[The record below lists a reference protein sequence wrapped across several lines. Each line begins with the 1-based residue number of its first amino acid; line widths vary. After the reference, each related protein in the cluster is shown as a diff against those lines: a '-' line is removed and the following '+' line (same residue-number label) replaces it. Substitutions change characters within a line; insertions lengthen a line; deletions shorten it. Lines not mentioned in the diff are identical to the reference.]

1 MLPPPLKAASVRYSI
16 SMTLCKVLHCPCT
29 SSQSLRAWLDEDRR
43 RPSNARNERARK
55 PVERFVPV
63 EEPHHEGVALDTATG
78 ILCRTWD
85 WHYNSNAPSDAT
97 GGLDGLKLCYE
108 LYKEDPINSE

>member
-1 MLPPPLKAASVRYSI
+1 MRTVPALLMLAMLA
-16 SMTLCKVLHCPCT
+16 
-29 SSQSLRAWLDEDRR
+29 QSGCE
-43 RPSNARNERARK
+43 RPRK
-55 PVERFVPV
+55 PIQRFVSV

-97 GGLDGLKLCYE
+97 GGLDDLKLCYE